1 MRMWYDETD
10 EIVMDNWGKPIIE
23 IADMV
28 NDCLEKIRAEK
39 GHWGSMWC
47 GLGSVAYRAFDL
59 GIIDEQEA
67 KKLTR
72 SARKRDVISVDVRER
87 VIERDGSKCL
97 KCGRGDSLQIDHIL
111 PVRFG
116 GKNNYDNLQTL
127 CKSCN
132 TAKGIEA
139 IDYRKSMESASY
151 RIKMAQAIIGNVG
164 RNDRCPCGSGK
175 RYKSCCMKIVANK
188 QNSYQDLR

>member
-1 MRMWYDETD
+1 MKLWFDETD
-10 EIVMDNWGKPIIE
+10 AIVTDNWGKPIIE
-23 IADMV
+23 IANMV

-39 GHWGSMWC
+39 GHWGKMWC

-67 KKLTR
+67 KRVTR
-72 SARKRDVISVDVRER
+72 EARKREKISADVREM
-87 VIERDGSKCL
+87 VIERDGRMCL
-97 KCGRGDSLQIDHIL
+97 KCGREDNLQIDHIA

-116 GKNNYDNLQTL
+116 GNNNYDNLQTL

-132 TAKGIEA
+132 IAKGIET

-151 RIKMAQAIIGNVG
+151 RIKMTQAIIGNVE

-175 RYKSCCMKIVANK
+175 KYKLCCMRKIATM
-188 QNSYQDLR
+188 QNRY